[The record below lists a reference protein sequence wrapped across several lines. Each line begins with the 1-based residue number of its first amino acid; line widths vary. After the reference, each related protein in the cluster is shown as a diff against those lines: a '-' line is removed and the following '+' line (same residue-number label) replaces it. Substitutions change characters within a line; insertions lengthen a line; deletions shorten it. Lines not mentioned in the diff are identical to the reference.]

1 MPAPQRSKSWKPW
14 LAEFADAGA
23 ERLMKQL
30 IQKISYISS
39 FAALVLLTIGLVTS
53 NVLLISVACTCAVVG
68 WLLKQ

>member
-1 MPAPQRSKSWKPW
+1 
-14 LAEFADAGA
+14 
-23 ERLMKQL
+23 MKQL